1 MNIILWI
8 VQVLAAASF
17 IMAGGMKLMTPHD
30 ALAAQMTWV
39 NYFPAFVPKV
49 IGTFEVLGAL
59 GLILPSLL
67 RIKPMLTPLAALG
80 LALLMAGAFITHLV
94 LGEFAMS
101 LPSLVLGL
109 MAAFIAWGRYKH
121 SLIAAR

>member
-1 MNIILWI
+1 MNIVLWI
-8 VQVLAAASF
+8 VQVLLAIAF

-39 NYFPAFVPKV
+39 NYFPAFMPKI
-49 IGTFEVLGAL
+49 IGTFEVLGGL

-67 RIKPMLTPLAALG
+67 RIKPMLTPLAASG
-80 LALLMAGAFITHLV
+80 LVLLMAGAFITHIV
-94 LGEFAMS
+94 LGEFGMS

-109 MAAFIAWGRYKH
+109 LSAFVAWGRRSH
-121 SLIAAR
+121 SPITAR

>member
-1 MNIILWI
+1 MNIGLWV
-8 VQVLAAASF
+8 VQVLLAAGF
-17 IMAGGMKLMTPHD
+17 LMAGGMKLMTPHD

-39 NYFPAFVPKV
+39 NYLPAFAPKV
-49 IGTFEVLGAL
+49 IGTLEVLGAL

-67 RIKPMLTPLAALG
+67 RIKPALTPLAAAG

-94 LGEFAMS
+94 LGEFSMS

-109 MAAFIAWGRYKH
+109 LAAFVAWGRH
-121 SLIAAR
+121 QRSSIVAR